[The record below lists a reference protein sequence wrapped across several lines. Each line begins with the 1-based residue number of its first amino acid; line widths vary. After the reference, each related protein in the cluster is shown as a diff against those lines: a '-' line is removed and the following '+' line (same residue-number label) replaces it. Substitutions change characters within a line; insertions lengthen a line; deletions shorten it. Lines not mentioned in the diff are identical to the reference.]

1 MVTAFILITAS
12 AIFMIGYLFG
22 QAFSYQ
28 DGLRAESRTTVGM
41 IVRPGK
47 KDEDSFVFTDGVNRI
62 YQEDLENYLSE
73 N

>member
-1 MVTAFILITAS
+1 MVTAFVLIAAS

-28 DGLRAESRTTVGM
+28 EGLRAESRLITRM
-41 IVRPGK
+41 FEPDGK
-47 KDEDSFVFTDGVNRI
+47 EYEDKFIFTDGVNRI